1 MHIISF
7 GGCEMSIIGNLRA
20 SKYTRMAK
28 HLQQGKRA
36 ELAAARFLQQSG
48 YGIRERNYRNGK
60 AEVDL
65 IVQRGVFLVFVEIKS
80 LRNTKHGHPE
90 ERIGRTK
97 TALFHQAAA
106 SYQEEENWGKEIR
119 FDSIA
124 ITFFPQAIK
133 IEHFEDAFS

>member
-1 MHIISF
+1 
-7 GGCEMSIIGNLRA
+7 
-20 SKYTRMAK
+20 MAK

-36 ELAAARFLQQSG
+36 ELAAATFLQKSG

-65 IVQRGVFLVFVEIKS
+65 IVQRGIFLVFVEIKS
-80 LRNTKHGHPE
+80 LRSIRHGHPE
-90 ERIGRTK
+90 ERIGCSK
-97 TALFHQAAA
+97 TSLFHQAAN
-106 SYQEEENWGKEIR
+106 SYQADENWQKEIR

>member
-1 MHIISF
+1 MYIK
-7 GGCEMSIIGNLRA
+7 GNLRA

-80 LRNTKHGHPE
+80 LRNTRHGFPE

-97 TALFHQAAA
+97 TTLFHQAAA
-106 SYQEEENWGKEIR
+106 SYQEEENWEKEIR

>member
-1 MHIISF
+1 
-7 GGCEMSIIGNLRA
+7 
-20 SKYTRMAK
+20 MAK

-36 ELAAARFLQQSG
+36 ELAAATFLQKSG
-48 YGIRERNYRNGK
+48 YGIRARNYRNGK

-65 IVQRGVFLVFVEIKS
+65 IVQRGIFLVFVEIKS
-80 LRNTKHGHPE
+80 LRNTRHGHPE

-97 TALFHQAAA
+97 TTLFHQAAA
-106 SYQEEENWGKEIR
+106 SYQEEENWVKEIR

>member
-1 MHIISF
+1 
-7 GGCEMSIIGNLRA
+7 
-20 SKYTRMAK
+20 MAK

-36 ELAAARFLQQSG
+36 ELAAATFLQKSG

-65 IVQRGVFLVFVEIKS
+65 IAQRGIFLVFFEIKS
-80 LRNTKHGHPE
+80 LRSTAHGFPE
-90 ERIGRTK
+90 ERIGYSK
-97 TALFHQAAA
+97 TNLFHQAAN
-106 SYQEEENWGKEIR
+106 SYQEEENWQKEIR

>member
-1 MHIISF
+1 
-7 GGCEMSIIGNLRA
+7 
-20 SKYTRMAK
+20 MAK

-36 ELAAARFLQQSG
+36 EMAAAKFLQQSG
-48 YGIRERNYRNGK
+48 YAIRERNYRNGK

-65 IVQRGVFLVFVEIKS
+65 IIQRGVLLVFVEIKS
-80 LRNTKHGHPE
+80 LRSLRHGHPE
-90 ERIGRTK
+90 ERIGNTK
-97 TALFHQAAA
+97 TNLFHQAATN
-106 SYQEEENWGKEIR
+106 YQEEENWEKEIR